1 LEGHDKRRLAYQA
14 LSNNSTSLMCSSNL
28 MHCIHEATPP
38 LPVFM
43 QHNILDNAKLS
54 ENISS
59 LKDTRTAIH
68 KLLPEDLENPIKE
81 NVASTSGDQGPDE
94 GPIEDHSGTT
104 LVSCTCDA
112 YQELFEIVHT
122 AFSVEQFEYLICQIW
137 KYHLTDEQWSKLKT
151 VLDCCRL
158 RFTNCQWDQLSHLL
172 RQD

>member
-1 LEGHDKRRLAYQA
+1 
-14 LSNNSTSLMCSSNL
+14 

>member
-1 LEGHDKRRLAYQA
+1 
-14 LSNNSTSLMCSSNL
+14 
-28 MHCIHEATPP
+28 
-38 LPVFM
+38 M

-59 LKDTRTAIH
+59 LKDMRKAIH
-68 KLLPEDLENPIKE
+68 MLLPEDLENPIKE

-122 AFSVEQFEYLICQIW
+122 AFSLEQFEYLICQIR
-137 KYHLTDEQWSKLKT
+137 KNHCTNEQWSKLKT
-151 VLDCCRL
+151 VLNCCRL
-158 RFTNCQWDQLSHLL
+158 RFTNCQWDDFSHLL
-172 RQD
+172 